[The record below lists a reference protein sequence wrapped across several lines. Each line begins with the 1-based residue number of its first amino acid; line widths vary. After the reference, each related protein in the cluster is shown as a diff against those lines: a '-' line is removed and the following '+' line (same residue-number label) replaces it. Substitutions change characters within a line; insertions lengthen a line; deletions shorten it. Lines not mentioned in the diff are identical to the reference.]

1 MTIPNLEIGTAIT
14 PVSWINQG
22 VNSLIINHLKQ
33 NNMKMLAHLFN
44 LTCWYI
50 MIPAFVLLFSYI
62 FSFSYIEAVHSGPF
76 VVLYALYILT
86 VTGLYV
92 SSTDEDSEP
101 MSFI

>member
-1 MTIPNLEIGTAIT
+1 
-14 PVSWINQG
+14 
-22 VNSLIINHLKQ
+22 
-33 NNMKMLAHLFN
+33 
-44 LTCWYI
+44 